1 LARRFY
7 APWTSVAL
15 VAATPKTI
23 LELPTIAGVPIL
35 IDEIFIGSSA
45 SAAGNMTVE
54 LGVFTTT
61 GTGTALTPQP
71 WGSDQAASLL
81 TTGKIA
87 DTAEP
92 TGFTQ
97 GTLGGVLRPAINF
110 PLPGYFAYQAV
121 PGKEYYVIDT
131 PIKFGVRLTSSIT
144 NTTMGWIGWT
154 ERA

>member
-1 LARRFY
+1 VTRRF
-7 APWTSVAL
+7 AAIWNSVAL
-15 VAATPKTI
+15 TAAQAKTI
-23 LELPTIAGVPIL
+23 LELPTILNVPIL

-45 SAAGNMTVE
+45 SAAGNMSIE

-71 WGSDQAASLL
+71 WGSDQGASKL

-87 DTAEP
+87 DSAEP

-97 GTLGGVLRPAINF
+97 GTLGGTIRPAINI

-131 PIKFGVRLTSSIT
+131 PINFAVRLTSSIT
-144 NTTMGWIGWT
+144 NTTFGWIAWT